1 MAVKASVTWSSARG
15 TSNLFEDK
23 DGNEPG
29 SGGLSSMKSIADGGQ
44 IGVCAHCNTKQQVVQ
59 RSFHRWSGKERG
71 GWQRSTLT
79 RGRPRT
85 TIDAGGLYCRVRDGT
100 GCFPTALATNSS
112 LLTQVV
118 RLRAD
123 MVCMLMCLMCA
134 CWSCGRAADV
144 VSGGL
149 PGCHSQCRLSGTL
162 RTEQDKEVLLQAQ
175 EDTHTG

>member
-44 IGVCAHCNTKQQVVQ
+44 IDVCAHCNTKQQVVQ
-59 RSFHRWSGKERG
+59 RSFHRWSEKERG

-118 RLRAD
+118 RCERVALGNVRHALCC
-123 MVCMLMCLMCA
+123 MVR
-134 CWSCGRAADV
+134 GRAAVV
-144 VSGGL
+144 VSGVL
-149 PGCHSQCRLSGTL
+149 PGCRL
-162 RTEQDKEVLLQAQ
+162 RTAIRIATCVW
-175 EDTHTG
+175 HTKN

>member
-59 RSFHRWSGKERG
+59 RSFHRWSEKERG
-71 GWQRSTLT
+71 VWQRSTLT

-85 TIDAGGLYCRVRDGT
+85 TIDAGGLNCRVRDGT

-118 RLRAD
+118 RVREGCAGHCASGIVRHALCC
-123 MVCMLMCLMCA
+123 MVR
-134 CWSCGRAADV
+134 GRAAA
-144 VSGGL
+144 VSGVL
-149 PGCHSQCRLSGTL
+149 PGSPL
-162 RTEQDKEVLLQAQ
+162 RTVIRIATCLA
-175 EDTHTG
+175 H

>member
-1 MAVKASVTWSSARG
+1 MAVKASVTWWSARG
-15 TSNLFEDK
+15 TSNLFGDK

-59 RSFHRWSGKERG
+59 SSFHRWSGKERG

-118 RLRAD
+118 RCEWSAVRIACCASCC
-123 MVCMLMCLMCA
+123 MV
-134 CWSCGRAADV
+134 WVRAADV
-144 VSGGL
+144 VSGVL
-149 PGCHSQCRLSGTL
+149 PGRHAHTAIRIATRL
-162 RTEQDKEVLLQAQ
+162 A
-175 EDTHTG
+175 H

>member
-118 RLRAD
+118 RLRAGCD
-123 MVCMLMCLMCA
+123 ALCCMVR
-134 CWSCGRAADV
+134 GRAADV

-149 PGCHSQCRLSGTL
+149 PGCHSQCRLSG
-162 RTEQDKEVLLQAQ
+162 A
-175 EDTHTG
+175 H